1 MIAERMTDET
11 VEMKFT
17 ELVVEQYDEIE
28 FDNVEDFLIHL
39 FGNPMNNMTDF
50 LVYTYKKDDDGK

>member
-17 ELVVEQYDEIE
+17 ELVVEQYEEIE
-28 FDNVEDFLIHL
+28 FDDVDSAWINI
-39 FGNPMNNMTDF
+39 FGYPINDLNQF
-50 LVYTYKKDDDGK
+50 VIYTYKKDDDGK